1 MTADVGDLAPPPRDL
16 PPGHLV
22 ELPGRGTT
30 FVRDCSGPPGAPTL
44 LLLHGL
50 LATADLNWSGCYGA
64 LGDHFRVVAVDHR
77 GHGRGIH
84 THHRFRLA
92 DCADD
97 AVAVAQVLGIDTF
110 IAVGYSMGG
119 PIAQLVW
126 HRHRPRVDGLVLCA
140 TGRNFRRHAS
150 ERARFDFLGFAAFL
164 MRLTPRPVWHRV
176 IKRIAARR
184 ITDEETEWRWSEFR
198 RSDPVKFIEAA
209 QALGH
214 FSSYAWIGNVDV
226 PTAVVVTTRDRLVR
240 PQRQYKLA
248 SAIHDA
254 SVYEIDADHPVAV
267 REPERFA
274 PVLLEACLD
283 VASRC
288 REQGPRRGDTRETG

>member
-1 MTADVGDLAPPPRDL
+1 MTADLSPIPPLPRDL
-16 PPGHLV
+16 PPGYPL
-22 ELPGRGTT
+22 ELPGRGVT
-30 FVRDCSGPPGAPTL
+30 FVHDLPGPPGAPTL

-50 LATADLNWSGCYGA
+50 LATADLNWAGCYES
-64 LGDHFRVVAVDHR
+64 LVERFRVVSVDHR

-97 AVAVAQVLGIDTF
+97 AVAVADELGIDRF

-126 HRHRPRVDGLVLCA
+126 HRHRPRVDGLVLCS
-140 TGRNFRRHAS
+140 TGRNFRTHAP
-150 ERARFDFLGFAAFL
+150 ERARFDLLGAAAFL
-164 MRLTPRPVWHRV
+164 MRLAPKPLRHRV
-176 IKRIAARR
+176 VERVAARR
-184 ITDEETEWRWSEFR
+184 ISDEEADWRWQEFR
-198 RSDPVKFIEAA
+198 HSDPLKFIEAA
-209 QALGH
+209 RALGH
-214 FSSYAWIGNVDV
+214 FTSYDWIGNVDV

-254 SVYEIDADHPVAV
+254 TLYEIDADHPVAV
-267 REPERFA
+267 REPERYA
-274 PVLLEACLD
+274 PVLLQACLD
-283 VASRC
+283 VAARS
-288 REQGPRRGDTRETG
+288 REQH